1 MLKIKID
8 TLPKQVTKDT
18 LRKGIVCKGI
28 EKYINELEESIFN
41 EGRKGAENTYM
52 NKLKESIF
60 NEAKEGAENNYNSR
74 NDATD
79 PTTSAITSNTDTST
93 WSSDTYNYGVGAVA
107 KLATEASVFFIFKK
121 KSCEAANK
129 EQVNKEQQQPIKPPN

>member
-74 NDATD
+74 NDSTD

-93 WSSDTYNYGVGAVA
+93 
-107 KLATEASVFFIFKK
+107 
-121 KSCEAANK
+121 
-129 EQVNKEQQQPIKPPN
+129 

>member
-1 MLKIKID
+1 MLKIKMD

-18 LRKGIVCKGI
+18 LRKGIVCKGR

-41 EGRKGAENTYM
+41 EARKSAENTYM

-60 NEAKEGAENNYNSR
+60 NKAKEGAENNCNSLT
-74 NDATD
+74 DATD
-79 PTTSAITSNTDTST
+79 ATISAITSNTDTST
-93 WSSDTYNYGVGAVA
+93 WSSDTYNYGVGA
-107 KLATEASVFFIFKK
+107 LATEASVFFIYKK
-121 KSCEAANK
+121 KSCDAANK